1 MLILLVSPVFSLFAV
16 DYNTNYNTNTS
27 YNTYS
32 TTTTTTSN
40 SSNNNDMI
48 LVASWMWK
56 TDDKIKKFRFKVNNS
71 DPSYWDHVVNGDVT
85 THSIR
90 GVKPGE
96 VYTLYL
102 QQSYDGE
109 NWSDTAISVLEVR

>member
-1 MLILLVSPVFSLFAV
+1 MKKFLLTLALVLLISPVFAVFAA
-16 DYNTNYNTNTS
+16 D
-27 YNTYS
+27 S
-32 TTTTTTSN
+32 TTDSN
-40 SSNNNDMI
+40 QDMI

-56 TDDKIKKFRFKVNNS
+56 TDEKIKKFRFKVNND

-109 NWSDTAISVLEVR
+109 NWSDTAISTLEVQ